1 MPRDFYSGGDNVN
14 KRTMKKGLAI
24 VLVLVM
30 VFAMSASAFADV
42 ANNISVTVKIDTRSF
57 DTTSKGT
64 LADTVVTKTVTV
76 PSGSTVEDVLE
87 AVENTYG
94 INMNIINAVDSATG
108 QTVGRVL
115 TSVGGVS
122 QNNYSQAQQQN
133 TFLWDYVGTANE
145 YCISGWVYSTVANGS
160 EIFPSYYM
168 DNWYVTAGT
177 SVNLYYTVT
186 GPKDLNTGTWTSDYS
201 NLDVNLWKLYDQ
213 LQEKISTSSNED
225 AVMWAEYEIS
235 EFEAALATAKTT
247 SSIGLSAY
255 YFSHEKLTDSNGF
268 ITRFQDALAYF

>member
-1 MPRDFYSGGDNVN
+1 MKKLMN
-14 KRTMKKGLAI
+14 KRVLA
-24 VLVLVM
+24 VMLALVM

-94 INMNIINAVDSATG
+94 INMNIINAVDSAIG

>member
-14 KRTMKKGLAI
+14 KRIMKKGLAI

>member
-1 MPRDFYSGGDNVN
+1 MKKLMN
-14 KRTMKKGLAI
+14 KRVLA
-24 VLVLVM
+24 VMLALVM

-133 TFLWDYVGTANE
+133 TVLWDYVGTANE
-145 YCISGWVYSTVANGS
+145 DCISGWVYSTVANGS

>member
-1 MPRDFYSGGDNVN
+1 MPRDFYSGGDHVN

-24 VLVLVM
+24 VLALVM

>member
-1 MPRDFYSGGDNVN
+1 MKKLMN
-14 KRTMKKGLAI
+14 KRVVAVMLA
-24 VLVLVM
+24 LVM

>member
-57 DTTSKGT
+57 DTTNKGT

>member
-1 MPRDFYSGGDNVN
+1 MN

-24 VLVLVM
+24 VLALVM

-122 QNNYSQAQQQN
+122 HENYSQAQQQN